1 MKREFFL
8 VSKRELFLVSVLIV
22 GFVSMA
28 MAAPQKPKQNMRR
41 VAEIAAMLPDEPG
54 FPEARL
60 GNRKMWDSL
69 AKLPDANKA
78 IKEGLRIL
86 SEPIPVLD
94 DNIYTNT
101 VREIWGP
108 LSDKRMHNL
117 VKLTLAECLEN
128 KGRFLPLACGYLDA
142 IASQTTWMNPYHDR
156 VCFGNFYGK
165 YRSIDLNGSDAALCV
180 AIALDTLKEK
190 VPEETKMRAMAAMRK
205 FMVEPYLKDAAGKG
219 FKHSWFFGDN
229 NWNPACHNQCVGAAL
244 RVVEDKI
251 ERAKFIGGP
260 RVSRRRLGA
269 RSLPMFFS
277 SARPSPTSAT
287 SFRSPAERNRG
298 RSNFPIFAFSSS
310 RENWWL

>member
-8 VSKRELFLVSVLIV
+8 VSKRELFLVSVLVV

-108 LSDKRMHNL
+108 
-117 VKLTLAECLEN
+117 V
-128 KGRFLPLACGYLDA
+128 
-142 IASQTTWMNPYHDR
+142 
-156 VCFGNFYGK
+156 
-165 YRSIDLNGSDAALCV
+165 
-180 AIALDTLKEK
+180 
-190 VPEETKMRAMAAMRK
+190 
-205 FMVEPYLKDAAGKG
+205 
-219 FKHSWFFGDN
+219 
-229 NWNPACHNQCVGAAL
+229 VG
-244 RVVEDKI
+244 
-251 ERAKFIGGP
+251 
-260 RVSRRRLGA
+260 
-269 RSLPMFFS
+269 
-277 SARPSPTSAT
+277 
-287 SFRSPAERNRG
+287 
-298 RSNFPIFAFSSS
+298 
-310 RENWWL
+310 